1 MVRLTQKRA
10 RKSPSSSDINSGL
23 TYTPCSATP
32 VAPDNSGSGLIPHML
47 LDDSMSNL
55 IMSSNSRTDGIDL
68 IKSELKGQWYCFT
81 LSLIHCFD
89 RKLRIKTTV
98 YTLIEFISVN
108 VTLYLCVLILLLCT
122 YCIKAFLVD

>member
-1 MVRLTQKRA
+1 MHMVEETSLQLQTSLERSA
-10 RKSPSSSDINSGL
+10 R
-23 TYTPCSATP
+23 Y
-32 VAPDNSGSGLIPHML
+32 
-47 LDDSMSNL
+47 
-55 IMSSNSRTDGIDL
+55 
-68 IKSELKGQWYCFT
+68 LKGQWYCFT

-108 VTLYLCVLILLLCT
+108 VTLYLCVLILLLCI